1 MRSRSCCGLFFPTR
15 IRTTRSLESLSPVPF
30 FGGSRAPATRRYT
43 WPHASESSN
52 PKRKGG
58 PPQQPQFPS
67 AKRPKNTFFEG
78 GAGFEIF
85 WTLLD
90 SKSWKNLNSH
100 VLFDPVRESA
110 TSIKCVESTSASS
123 FSASCQNQKAALPIF
138 WPSSPSEE
146 PLPQHTAVPAP
157 YHHHT
162 IQCASTPPPMLL
174 PAHAPPRPRRPSSP
188 S

>member
-1 MRSRSCCGLFFPTR
+1 MPFFFLVRLARALPQGVTRGHTPVNPPTPKRRAPPPSPNFPVRKTNKYIFGGGHLFF
-15 IRTTRSLESLSPVPF
+15 LGV
-30 FGGSRAPATRRYT
+30 
-43 WPHASESSN
+43 
-52 PKRKGG
+52 
-58 PPQQPQFPS
+58 
-67 AKRPKNTFFEG
+67 
-78 GAGFEIF
+78 F

-123 FSASCQNQKAALPIF
+123 FSASCQNQKAALPIL

-174 PAHAPPRPRRPSSP
+174 PAHASPRPRRPSSP